1 MEARTLILFE
11 VLNLHASVL
20 FPGRA
25 FQISPREPPFGT
37 CHVALDIKQNSRGI
51 AANFTV
57 WKLYMEPNGVIDR
70 SLCQK
75 NWLFDLCTNDALNW
89 KENLTKCQAVRELI
103 GSVFD
108 LSLLMCMQA
117 GLLAPSERERS
128 TVLVCLQNLSNII
141 WI

>member
-57 WKLYMEPNGVIDR
+57 
-70 SLCQK
+70 
-75 NWLFDLCTNDALNW
+75 
-89 KENLTKCQAVRELI
+89 
-103 GSVFD
+103 
-108 LSLLMCMQA
+108 
-117 GLLAPSERERS
+117 
-128 TVLVCLQNLSNII
+128 
-141 WI
+141 